1 MPVRVDLITD
11 MASEAV
17 LHWGITKPGSRDW
30 VLPPEELWPEMTK
43 IAGLR
48 GKRML
53 GYNVS

>member
-11 MASEAV
+11 MAEEVV

-43 IAGLR
+43 IAGE
-48 GKRML
+48 
-53 GYNVS
+53 S